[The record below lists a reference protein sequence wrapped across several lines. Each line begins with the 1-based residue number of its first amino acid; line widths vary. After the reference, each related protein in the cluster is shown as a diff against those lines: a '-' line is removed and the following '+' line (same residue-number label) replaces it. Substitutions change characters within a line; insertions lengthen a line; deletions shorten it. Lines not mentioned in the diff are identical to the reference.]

1 MINIVD
7 VTSYGKII
15 FSVSETIYDVDFTV
29 KEDNFEGDIYCT
41 NFNQLTK
48 GSNYFIIITLQVVSY
63 LKNPY
68 IKISYNGLEYTQKF
82 EFPNNTLKD
91 YSLIG
96 NSCVAWRTYQAFNN
110 QYTSPTIGNLVLDDI
125 EYLRF
130 CEHINTYCESD
141 IILGE
146 SKGNKNF
153 KNQTGNSRLVN
164 YEDKTPKDY
173 PITHHLDIEFHWI
186 HTKDKKLSFNEGNFT
201 FTERIDDRIDDFRFI
216 ENWKRRV
223 ERMKN
228 NKKICL
234 WSSSEMYNS
243 HGNWERKQ
251 IIDRFKT
258 LPVRSI
264 FLTEKKEE
272 EFEDN
277 LHVVKYIE
285 KWEGNRQDDRDHT
298 GVLKWNDQIENAM
311 EFYKI
316 IKNKFL

>member
-1 MINIVD
+1 MINILN

-15 FSVSETIYDVDFTV
+15 FNTNETINDVEFII
-29 KEDNFEGDIYCT
+29 KDNDFEGDVYKIKFDT
-41 NFNQLTK
+41 LSK
-48 GSNYFIIITLQVVSY
+48 GSSYFVIVTLQVVGY

-68 IKISYNGLEYTQKF
+68 IKIIHNGLEYIERF
-82 EFPNNTLKD
+82 EFPTNTLKN

-130 CEHINTYCESD
+130 CEHIDTYCNSD
-141 IILGE
+141 IFLGE
-146 SKGNKNF
+146 TKGNENF
-153 KNQTGNSRLVN
+153 KKQTGSSRLIN
-164 YEDKTPKDY
+164 HKDNIPIDY

-186 HTKDKKLSFNEGNFT
+186 HTSDKKLSFSEGSYT
-201 FTERIDDRIDDFRFI
+201 FTNKEDRIDNFRFI

-223 ERMKN
+223 ERGKN
-228 NKKICL
+228 TEKICL

-243 HGNWERKQ
+243 HGNWEREQ
-251 IIDRFKT
+251 IINRFKT

-272 EFEDN
+272 EFEDDM
-277 LHVVKYIE
+277 HIVKYIE
-285 KWEGNRQDDRDHT
+285 KWEGNRQDDRSHT
-298 GVLKWNDQIENAM
+298 GVLKWNDQLENAM